1 MSNFYSYYAGT
12 GGRQQLRQL
21 LEHELPCQVIDV
33 AWLKPDAAAVFDS
46 TANLAPVRAAVCA
59 LARRDYSA
67 CFTGGDEMAV
77 RAAFAAA
84 EAEHFFAQARLP
96 IDKMARDFV
105 SQLGATIAQAV
116 PADEAGAGTRAAPV
130 YVAVAVD
137 EDDIQALL
145 AALTQR
151 LLDTAS
157 PDALITSQR
166 AREAAERLQAHWSD
180 PSRRGYHVTLWHSA
194 RDSPRH
200 LEVLKRLEHTSV
212 RLEPRFFGM
221 DGDVAAVL
229 VGLAPPDAV
238 QEPTSGCEG
247 TADAGCHTAVPP
259 CLNSHPHVTVWIRKK
274 GLAYRSNDLLAR
286 LVSPEGEPQSEALV
300 ALKVQQQQQQEA
312 SGESAR
318 ADEGGSAQRESED
331 KSYQDDLGLMLQVQ
345 ATKGAEQVLAHL
357 PRLRGSVKFHY
368 R

>member
-1 MSNFYSYYAGT
+1 MQHQRPLRP
-12 GGRQQLRQL
+12 RQVP
-21 LEHELPCQVIDV
+21 LPQ
-33 AWLKPDAAAVFDS
+33 P
-46 TANLAPVRAAVCA
+46 N
-59 LARRDYSA
+59 
-67 CFTGGDEMAV
+67 
-77 RAAFAAA
+77 
-84 EAEHFFAQARLP
+84 
-96 IDKMARDFV
+96 
-105 SQLGATIAQAV
+105 
-116 PADEAGAGTRAAPV
+116 
-130 YVAVAVD
+130 
-137 EDDIQALL
+137 
-145 AALTQR
+145 
-151 LLDTAS
+151 
-157 PDALITSQR
+157 
-166 AREAAERLQAHWSD
+166 LQAKQLQVLHL
-180 PSRRGYHVTLWHSA
+180 VLWA
-194 RDSPRH
+194 LGP
-200 LEVLKRLEHTSV
+200 L
-212 RLEPRFFGM
+212 
-221 DGDVAAVL
+221 VAAVL

-318 ADEGGSAQRESED
+318 ADEGDSAQRESED

>member
-12 GGRQQLRQL
+12 GGRQQLKQL
-21 LEHELPCQVIDV
+21 LEHELSCKVIDV
-33 AWLKPDAAAVFDS
+33 AWLKPDAAADFDS

-194 RDSPRH
+194 RDSLRH
-200 LEVLKRLEHTSV
+200 
-212 RLEPRFFGM
+212 
-221 DGDVAAVL
+221 
-229 VGLAPPDAV
+229 
-238 QEPTSGCEG
+238 
-247 TADAGCHTAVPP
+247 
-259 CLNSHPHVTVWIRKK
+259 
-274 GLAYRSNDLLAR
+274 
-286 LVSPEGEPQSEALV
+286 
-300 ALKVQQQQQQEA
+300 
-312 SGESAR
+312 
-318 ADEGGSAQRESED
+318 
-331 KSYQDDLGLMLQVQ
+331 
-345 ATKGAEQVLAHL
+345 
-357 PRLRGSVKFHY
+357 
-368 R
+368 

>member
-12 GGRQQLRQL
+12 GGRQQLKQL
-21 LEHELPCQVIDV
+21 LEHELSCKVIDV

-46 TANLAPVRAAVCA
+46 TANLAPVRAVVCA
-59 LARRDYSA
+59 MARRDYSA
-67 CFTGGDEMAV
+67 CFTGGDERAV

-84 EAEHFFAQARLP
+84 EAEDFFAQARLP

-105 SQLGATIAQAV
+105 SQLGAAIAQAV

-137 EDDIQALL
+137 DDDMQALL

-151 LLDTAS
+151 LLDAAS
-157 PDALITSQR
+157 PDALITNHR
-166 AREAAERLQAHWSD
+166 AREAAERLQAYWSD

-194 RDSPRH
+194 RDSLRH
-200 LEVLKRLEHTSV
+200 LEALKRLERTSV

-238 QEPTSGCEG
+238 QEPSSGLEG

-259 CLNSHPHVTVWIRKK
+259 CLNAHPHVTVWVRKK

-286 LVSPEGEPQSEALV
+286 LVSPEGEPQPETLV
-300 ALKVQQQQQQEA
+300 ARKVQQQQQA

-318 ADEGGSAQRESED
+318 EDEGGCAQRGSED
-331 KSYQDDLGLMLQVQ
+331 IDDQDDLGLVLQAQ
-345 ATKGAEQVLAHL
+345 ATVTKGAEQVLAPL
-357 PRLRGSVKFHY
+357 PRLRGSVTFHY